1 MTAQELIDN
10 SILKFVGKTIKH
22 IKWDIHGAII
32 TFTDE
37 TRMVFTVHHDV
48 RNGDIWLNIN

>member
-22 IKWDIHGAII
+22 IKWDIDIAII
-32 TFTDE
+32 TFTDDSVMIL
-37 TRMVFTVHHDV
+37 TANHDKEENV
-48 RNGDIWLNIN
+48 WLNIN